1 MNFKVARVGLHHWE
15 EPVISGER
23 GSGTVFFSGC
33 YLRCVYCQNYAIS
46 HKAQGLFISQ
56 EQLIKLMLYLQD
68 KGAHNINLVTPSH
81 YITKL
86 PKMLKEAK
94 QNGLEIPIGYNTSSY
109 ESVENLKSL
118 EGLVDVYLPDLKYYD
133 NALGQRYSKVK
144 DYFDVASKAII
155 EMRRQCPKD
164 VIKDEL
170 IKSGVIVRHL
180 VLPSHID
187 DTKKVLDF
195 LADFDKTLFIS
206 LMSQYFPTCNV
217 KTFPEI
223 NRRITQAEYDEVIEY
238 FFEVGLKNG
247 FCQELTSAIEDYVPD
262 FDLGELQKIVDE
274 L

>member
-15 EPVISGER
+15 EPVISGEK

-86 PKMLKEAK
+86 PKILKEAK

-144 DYFDVASKAII
+144 DYFDVASEAII
-155 EMRRQCPKD
+155 EMLNKSYD
-164 VIKDEL
+164 VKRIYIGIIAGNHIGKYFWQKLEFSYFRTIEQYIKL
-170 IKSGVIVRHL
+170 
-180 VLPSHID
+180 
-187 DTKKVLDF
+187 
-195 LADFDKTLFIS
+195 KTLAEDFII
-206 LMSQYFPTCNV
+206 L
-217 KTFPEI
+217 KKEI
-223 NRRITQAEYDEVIEY
+223 
-238 FFEVGLKNG
+238 
-247 FCQELTSAIEDYVPD
+247 S
-262 FDLGELQKIVDE
+262 
-274 L
+274 